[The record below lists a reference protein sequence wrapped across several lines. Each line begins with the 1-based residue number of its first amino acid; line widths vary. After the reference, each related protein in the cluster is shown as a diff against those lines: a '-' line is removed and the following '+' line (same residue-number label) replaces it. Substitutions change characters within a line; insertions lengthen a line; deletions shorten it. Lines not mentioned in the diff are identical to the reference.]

1 MKSPADDRTHVAY
14 LILAEAVENVDGKLN
29 ITGGGWDTTFVQYI
43 DLPVAFSFAC
53 GVQVPWAE
61 ADAQHKLT
69 LTVAGTDGRPIAPPH
84 EETFRVGR
92 SRLAGP
98 QATAHLPFAI
108 RWDLTFP
115 DYGRFDLT
123 ALVDGR
129 ADDAR
134 RVPFFIQ
141 PPAEPEPVISE
152 AEMNIIDEEL
162 ANEL

>member
-1 MKSPADDRTHVAY
+1 MNRSAEERIHVAY

-29 ITGGGWDTTFVQYI
+29 ITGGGWDTLFVR
-43 DLPVAFSFAC
+43 DVGLPVAFAFAC

-61 ADAQHKLT
+61 ADAQHKLV
-69 LTVAGTDGRPIAPPH
+69 LAVAGADGSPIAPPH
-84 EETFRVGR
+84 EETLRVGR

-108 RWDLTFP
+108 RWDLTFST
-115 DYGRFDLT
+115 YGRFELT
-123 ALVDGR
+123 AVVDGR

-141 PPAEPEPVISE
+141 APAEPEPVISE
-152 AEMNIIDEEL
+152 EEMNIIDEEL